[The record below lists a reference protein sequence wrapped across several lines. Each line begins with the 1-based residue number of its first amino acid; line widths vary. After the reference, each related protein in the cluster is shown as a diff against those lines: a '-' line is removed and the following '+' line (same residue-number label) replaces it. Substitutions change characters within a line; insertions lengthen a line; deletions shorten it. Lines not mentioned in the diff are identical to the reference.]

1 MRFRSAAASDCPPP
15 ALHPGHALFLD
26 FDGTLVELA
35 PAPDQIRVAPGLPKL
50 LVALEN
56 WLSGAVAIVSGRR
69 IDDLQRYLAPFD
81 GTVAGQ
87 HGLEIHRGDGRIQR
101 LPPDPALVAA
111 LAAFAEFAARHDGIL
126 LEDKG
131 TTIALHYRRVP
142 ELAGAVD
149 ALADGVVAAS
159 CGALRAIKGK
169 MVVELVPCGVG
180 KGTAI
185 TAILQEPPFHGRV
198 PVFVGDDVTDEDGF
212 GAVAALG
219 GVSIRVGVGAST
231 AAFRLA
237 TVADVLAWLRRG
249 LAEAP

>member
-1 MRFRSAAASDCPPP
+1 MGSRSAAPSDRPPP
-15 ALHPGHALFLD
+15 LDPGHALFLD

-35 PAPDQIRVAPGLPKL
+35 PSPDQIRIAPELPGL
-50 LVALEN
+50 LVALGN
-56 WLSGAVAIVSGRR
+56 RLSGAVAIVSGRR
-69 IDDLQRYLAPFD
+69 IDDLRRRLAPFD
-81 GTVAGQ
+81 GIFAGQ
-87 HGLEIHRGDGRIQR
+87 HGLEIGRGDGRIQR
-101 LPPDPALVAA
+101 PPPDPALVAA
-111 LAAFAEFAARHDGIL
+111 LSAFAEFAARHDAIL

-131 TTIALHYRRVP
+131 TTIALHYRLVP
-142 ELAGAVD
+142 ELAGAIC
-149 ALADGVVAAS
+149 ALADVAVAAS

-180 KGTAI
+180 KGAAI

-212 GAVAALG
+212 SAVEALG
-219 GVSIRVGVGAST
+219 GVSVRVGVGAST